1 MCELKIHL
9 LQIRQIGMESRL
21 YSITPC
27 LCSRKY
33 NNLSFKQKQSE
44 ENVNQDKLH
53 KFPLLALMYSSNIG
67 ESLRP
72 IIGNTF
78 ATLSWAPSIL
88 YAYMAISEKRKD
100 ATLSKEKEVEFNR
113 EIIYQMLG
121 NLLIPQLVVL
131 ATRKISNKLID
142 KIPRQAKTSI
152 KETTKKVDFAHKII
166 KKFES
171 SSKKIDGHRNSAV
184 SIITLI
190 TILAIAKP
198 ADIILNKFLDKIL
211 NDKPD
216 KIKTVSQLNQ
226 QA

>member
-9 LQIRQIGMESRL
+9 LITGQIGMESRL
-21 YSITPC
+21 YCITQGVMPRQY
-27 LCSRKY
+27 SK
-33 NNLSFKQKQSE
+33 LSFRQSQSQDSA
-44 ENVNQDKLH
+44 NQDKLH

-100 ATLSKEKEVEFNR
+100 ATLSKEKEAEFNR

-142 KIPRQAKTSI
+142 KIPRQTKTSI
-152 KETTKKVDFAHKII
+152 KETTKKVDLAHKII

-198 ADIILNKFLDKIL
+198 ADFILNKFLDKIL

-216 KIKTVSQLNQ
+216 KIKTVPQLNQ